1 MRAYRRHEGIQTD
14 ILGKATGGWCDGC
27 DGWCDAGL
35 VLAVELHAMTR
46 LECLYAI
53 TRLVRRW
60 VGFCGRAACYDTR
73 RVSVCYNTAGAT
85 LGWVLS
91 VGLCWFALGLC
102 YHIWTDG
109 KMVRDFREW
118 V

>member
-1 MRAYRRHEGIQTD
+1 MNKNTKKKMHEGIQTARGHTD
-14 ILGKATGGWCDGC
+14 GHLGESHRR
-27 DGWCDAGL
+27 L
-35 VLAVELHAMTR
+35 VR
-46 LECLYAI
+46 W
-53 TRLVRRW
+53 LVRRW
-60 VGFCGRAACYDTR
+60 GGSCGRAACYDTR